1 MTTGGESWLSWVFKL
16 VNFGVL
22 IFILVKYAGKPLKEY
37 LVNRHNKAKEK
48 VEEAERLYGEAGDL
62 KREYEARLAHLDDEI
77 TAFKKKVVEETEKE
91 KEKLLE
97 EARLFAAKIQEQ
109 ARLNREQELKEVKDK
124 IREEIA
130 RLALEKAEKIVIEK
144 FSKNDSDKM
153 VEEFIEKLRSL
164 N

>member
-1 MTTGGESWLSWVFKL
+1 MTTGGESWLSWVFKFI
-16 VNFGVL
+16 NFAVL
-22 IFILVKYAGKPLKEY
+22 IFVLVKYAGKPLKEY
-37 LVNRHNKAKEK
+37 LVNRHHKAKEK
-48 VEEAERLYGEAGDL
+48 VEEAEKLYSEAGNL
-62 KREYEARLAHLDDEI
+62 KNEYEARLAHLDEEI
-77 TAFKKKVVEETEKE
+77 NAFKAKVMEETEKE

-97 EARLFAAKIQEQ
+97 EARSFAAKIQEQ
-109 ARLNREQELKEVKDK
+109 ARLNYEQEMKEVKGR

-144 FSKNDSDKM
+144 LSRNDSDRM